1 MIWEFQL
8 IEFLQN
14 HGSAFF
20 DTFWSLISMFGE
32 ELIMIGVMGFL
43 YWCYDKEM
51 AKFLGY
57 SLLTSVTLNGLIKNI
72 VTRDRPF
79 EHPEWNI
86 ENKKPSTA
94 GGYSFPSGHSQA
106 SASLFVSSAIW
117 LKRKWMTVLAIVVPL
132 LVAFSRLYLGVHFP
146 TDVIAGLALG
156 TALSFLL
163 YWLHNKVKDK
173 YILYFATLIICA
185 AGLFYCKT
193 EDYFTAYGLMLG
205 TLTGFLFEG
214 KFVNFTLEVKWWK
227 KLIRLAGGLVVLLA
241 FYFGLKVLFDLIL
254 EGSLYLRM
262 LRYAIMA
269 FAVVGLYPALF
280 KKFNF

>member
-106 SASLFVSSAIW
+106 SASLFVS
-117 LKRKWMTVLAIVVPL
+117 
-132 LVAFSRLYLGVHFP
+132 
-146 TDVIAGLALG
+146 
-156 TALSFLL
+156 
-163 YWLHNKVKDK
+163 
-173 YILYFATLIICA
+173 
-185 AGLFYCKT
+185 
-193 EDYFTAYGLMLG
+193 
-205 TLTGFLFEG
+205 
-214 KFVNFTLEVKWWK
+214 
-227 KLIRLAGGLVVLLA
+227 
-241 FYFGLKVLFDLIL
+241 
-254 EGSLYLRM
+254 
-262 LRYAIMA
+262 
-269 FAVVGLYPALF
+269 
-280 KKFNF
+280 